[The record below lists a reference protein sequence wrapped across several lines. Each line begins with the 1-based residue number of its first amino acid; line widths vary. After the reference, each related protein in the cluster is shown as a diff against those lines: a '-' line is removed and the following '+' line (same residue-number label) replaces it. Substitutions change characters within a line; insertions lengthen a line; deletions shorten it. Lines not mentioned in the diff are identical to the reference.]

1 MRFKVSRSFSC
12 SLSKIIHPMCGVIV
26 AVKLSVE
33 YRELSESDETSF
45 EWSRLLVGWSDRG
58 HGNGSRRCLAVYG
71 ELTGGGLFERT
82 NKHMHTNTNK
92 PTQPPLAFF
101 SVIRC
106 QRTALWET
114 LTYFY
119 QLSLGAGRTWKS
131 SRFLPLP
138 VYDRKE
144 GPDSNFSDNTALK
157 GRRGYVL
164 TFIFFHSFFLPW

>member
-1 MRFKVSRSFSC
+1 MWRDC
-12 SLSKIIHPMCGVIV
+12 S
-26 AVKLSVE
+26 
-33 YRELSESDETSF
+33 SESFGGIQKNCLKVTSQLLNDQGYWWGGAIEAVET
-45 EWSRLLVGWSDRG
+45 DRG
-58 HGNGSRRCLAVYG
+58 RRLA
-71 ELTGGGLFERT
+71 GGGLFERT
-82 NKHMHTNTNK
+82 NKHMYTNTNK
-92 PTQPPLAFF
+92 PTQLPLAFF

-106 QRTALWET
+106 QRKALGET